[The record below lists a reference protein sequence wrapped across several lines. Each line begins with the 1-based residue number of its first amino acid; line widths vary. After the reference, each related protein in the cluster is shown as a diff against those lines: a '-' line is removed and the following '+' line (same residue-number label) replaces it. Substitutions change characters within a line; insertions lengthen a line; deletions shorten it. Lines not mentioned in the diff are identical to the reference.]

1 MGDDFTVGPFGR
13 LLPRPIPSRSGSDVS
28 SSANHT
34 HPLDRP
40 ARIDTPP
47 ESASDK
53 HRDSNHFPIQLAPFR
68 PATFGTGATTP
79 DWTRRAGTSI
89 SSEAGSS
96 IIPPPSL
103 QSARTS
109 LQERDDL
116 MTGVTGSTISRHNH
130 SISPVSSDA
139 NFTGRGLSTHIQGK
153 RMVSEEFIAG
163 RGICYVYDDG
173 TVCPKNIDG
182 DNVNPAWGITKA
194 GKPRKRLAQACTTCR
209 EKKIKCDP
217 GSPKCLQCQKLGRE
231 CRFEP

>member
-1 MGDDFTVGPFGR
+1 MGDDFNIGPFGR
-13 LLPRPIPSRSGSDVS
+13 LLPRPIPSRSGSDLS
-28 SSANHT
+28 TSANHT

-47 ESASDK
+47 ESATDK

-68 PATFGTGATTP
+68 PATFATSAGNS
-79 DWTRRAGTSI
+79 DWIRHPTTSI

-96 IIPPPSL
+96 IPPLSL
-103 QSARTS
+103 HSARTS
-109 LQERDDL
+109 LQEHDDV
-116 MTGVTGSTISRHNH
+116 MTGVTGNAGSRHNH

-139 NFTGRGLSTHIQGK
+139 NFVQHGLSTHPQGK
-153 RMVSEEFIAG
+153 RMVSEEFITG

-173 TVCPKNIDG
+173 TICPKSIDG
-182 DNVNPAWGITKA
+182 DSVNPAWGITKA

-231 CRFEP
+231 CKFEP